1 MNLPVVVDV
10 TIGLVFIY
18 LILSLLASEIQE
30 LITTLLQWRAKHLK
44 TSIEL
49 LLAGGSETEKSDISS
64 EKPDINKAKTDID
77 KAKELVQKLY
87 SDPLIN
93 TLNQQ
98 AQEEIEKQFRQITKS
113 IDKKG
118 LGEKQSGPSYLPS
131 ETFAITLLDTLKI
144 PQLITYVKHPSEE
157 LKTNLYMILESYK
170 EIKTGVNDET
180 KESESYKKITKIYG
194 DFDAKFI
201 KFVNEDLKDL
211 PDNVPHNLI
220 KSLAVIAERSRIKIG
235 DLTEEINQFKN
246 EVETWF
252 DRSMARASG
261 VYKRNAKGVA
271 ILIGISIAILT
282 NTDTFHLIK
291 RLSQD
296 SVIRSTITQSASQ
309 RIDYIKDPE
318 ARKQIE
324 KVLGDTSVPIGWQN
338 INQQFE
344 LLDVKDSN
352 NGKVLLIR
360 IWQGFKL
367 ICGWIVSG
375 LAIAMGAPFWFDIL
389 NKVVNVRNAG
399 PKPAAYTKDQ
409 PSQK

>member
-1 MNLPVVVDV
+1 MNLPVVVDI
-10 TIGLVFIY
+10 TLGLVFIY

-30 LITTLLQWRAKHLK
+30 LIATLLQWRAKHLK

-49 LLAGGSETEKSDISS
+49 LLAGGSESEKSDIIHA
-64 EKPDINKAKTDID
+64 IN
-77 KAKELVQKLY
+77 LVQKLY
-87 SDPLIN
+87 NDPLIN

-98 AQEEIEKQFRQITKS
+98 AKDKVEKHFREITKNP
-113 IDKKG
+113 DKKVI
-118 LGEKQSGPSYLPS
+118 EKQSGPSYLPS

-144 PQLITYVKHPSEE
+144 PQLINYVKHPSEDA
-157 LKTNLYMILESYK
+157 KTNLYMILASYK
-170 EIKTGVNDET
+170 ELKKGINNPTSASYQRIKEIYGDIDENFINFVNDELP
-180 KESESYKKITKIYG
+180 
-194 DFDAKFI
+194 
-201 KFVNEDLKDL
+201 NE
-211 PDNVPHNLI
+211 VPNNLI
-220 KSLAVIAERSRIKIG
+220 KSLGVIAQRSRIKVG
-235 DLTEEINQFKN
+235 DLTEEMNQFKN

-252 DRSMARASG
+252 DRSMDRASG

-271 ILIGISIAILT
+271 ILIGILVALLT

-309 RIDYIKDPE
+309 KIDYINDSE
-318 ARKQIE
+318 ARKEIE
-324 KVLGDTSVPIGWQN
+324 KLLGNASIPIGWQN

-344 LLDVKDSN
+344 LLDTTESN
-352 NGKVLLIR
+352 RVYIR
-360 IWQGFKL
+360 ISQVFKL

-389 NKVVNVRNAG
+389 NKVINVRNAG

>member
-1 MNLPVVVDV
+1 MNLPVVVDI
-10 TIGLVFIY
+10 TLGLVFIY

-30 LITTLLQWRAKHLK
+30 LIATLLQWRAKHLK

-49 LLAGGSETEKSDISS
+49 LLAGGSESEKSDIIHA
-64 EKPDINKAKTDID
+64 IN
-77 KAKELVQKLY
+77 LVQKLY
-87 SDPLIN
+87 NDPLIN

-98 AQEEIEKQFRQITKS
+98 AKDKVEKHFREIAKNPDKQVI
-113 IDKKG
+113 
-118 LGEKQSGPSYLPS
+118 EKQSGPSYLPS

-144 PQLITYVKHPSEE
+144 PQLINYVKHPSEDA
-157 LKTNLYMILESYK
+157 KTNLYMILASYK
-170 EIKTGVNDET
+170 ELKKGINNPTSASYQRIKEIYGNIDETFINFVNDELP
-180 KESESYKKITKIYG
+180 
-194 DFDAKFI
+194 
-201 KFVNEDLKDL
+201 NE
-211 PDNVPHNLI
+211 VPNNLI
-220 KSLAVIAERSRIKIG
+220 KSLGVIAQRSRIKVG
-235 DLTEEINQFKN
+235 DLTEEMNQFKN

-252 DRSMARASG
+252 DRSMDRASG

-271 ILIGISIAILT
+271 ILIGILVALLT

-309 RIDYIKDPE
+309 KIDYINDSE
-318 ARKQIE
+318 ARKEIE
-324 KVLGDTSVPIGWQN
+324 KLLGNASIPIGWQN

-344 LLDVKDSN
+344 LLDTTESN
-352 NGKVLLIR
+352 RVYIR
-360 IWQGFKL
+360 ISQVFKL

-389 NKVVNVRNAG
+389 NKVINVRNAG